1 MDKTVSQSSFA
12 KNNQFVKVPFL
23 TKVAYGCGDVA
34 CNISFGVVG
43 TFLTLFYTDYMG
55 ISAATIGTVMLLSRI
70 FDGVSDVIMGYIVSH
85 TKSKYG
91 QSRPWI
97 LWTAIP
103 YTISIVL
110 LFTVPQTTPSLQF
123 WYIFITYNLGTTV
136 MFTAVNLPYGSLSAM
151 MTRDQEERDMISIFR
166 MAMSPFGRIFISVF
180 TMPLVKLLGNDQKS
194 WVIVISLWSIIALL
208 LLLFCFVKC
217 EEIVD
222 VSERASSKGNKP
234 NGKQTLKALL
244 TNQYFWLVGILWMA
258 QNATIGI
265 TGMMLPY
272 YSKYILQNDT
282 WVYSVLYFCEFSTVI
297 AGVMICPIFIKKY
310 GKRNIVLA
318 GAVIGLI
325 AQFIFIS
332 NPYTFEIAL
341 GTSIL
346 RGIGCAPLNACVFGM
361 LNDVVEFGHWKSGL
375 RQEAYIFSAG
385 SVGSKVAPGITSA
398 IVTGLMTMSGYIS
411 STSGS
416 AVQPQSAI
424 DTIVSIYA
432 YGPLIVWGI
441 VVIVML
447 FYKLDK
453 MYPTIIEE
461 LSKREAGLE

>member
-1 MDKTVSQSSFA
+1 MDKTVCNTA
-12 KNNQFVKVPFL
+12 KKNEFLKIPFL
-23 TKVAYGCGDVA
+23 TKFAYGCGDVA

-55 ISAATIGTVMLLSRI
+55 ISAAVIGTVMLISRI

-103 YTISIVL
+103 YTISIIL
-110 LFTVPQTTPSLQF
+110 LFTVPNTSSTLQF
-123 WYIFITYNLGTTV
+123 IYIFVTYNLSTTI
-136 MFTAVNLPYGSLSAM
+136 MYTAVNLPYGSLSAM
-151 MTRDQEERDMISIFR
+151 LTRDQEERDMISIFR
-166 MAMSPFGRIFISVF
+166 MAMSPFGRIAISIF
-180 TMPLVKLLGNDQKS
+180 TMPIVKILGNDQRA
-194 WVIVISLWSIIALL
+194 WVISISIWAFIALL
-208 LLLFCFVKC
+208 LLLFCFAKC
-217 EEIVD
+217 EENVAVI
-222 VSERASSKGNKP
+222 ERNTKKKEGKGKE
-234 NGKQTLKALL
+234 TLKAIF
-244 TNQYFWLVGILWMA
+244 TNQYFWMVGILWMA

-272 YSKYILQNDT
+272 YCKYIFQNET
-282 WVYSVLYFCEFSTVI
+282 WMYSTLYFCEFVTVI
-297 AGVMICPIFIKKY
+297 IGVIVSPVFMKRF

-318 GAVIGLI
+318 GSVIGVV

-332 NPYTFEIAL
+332 NPYSFGVAL
-341 GTSIL
+341 AVAIL
-346 RGIGCAPLNACVFGM
+346 RGVGCSPLNACVFGM
-361 LNDVVEFGHWKSGL
+361 LNDVVEFGQWKSGL

-385 SVGSKVAPGITSA
+385 SVGSKVAPGVTGA

-416 AVQPQSAI
+416 AIQPQSAL
-424 DTIVSIYA
+424 DTIVSIYS
-432 YGPLIVWGI
+432 YGPLIVWAI
-441 VVIVML
+441 VILVML

-453 MYPTIIEE
+453 IYPTVMAE
-461 LSKREAGLE
+461 LAEREARGEC